1 VSSRDPEG
9 ARADGAGEQQTQ
21 PSGVVRLGAAAVASR
36 RAPAR
41 ASSRRTGTDAD
52 AADALAAAR
61 PVTLEVL
68 NQRIEALTAAVERLT
83 PPELVSVAQS
93 ARQLGV
99 SARTIRRWVRARQI
113 PFVKLGNTVRI
124 DLTAVR
130 ATPAGHLQR
139 QIDVARR
146 LVPWIGSF

>member
-1 VSSRDPEG
+1 MNSRPS
-9 ARADGAGEQQTQ
+9 R
-21 PSGVVRLGAAAVASR
+21 SGVVRVGAAAVARR

-41 ASSRRTGTDAD
+41 ASSRRTRTDD
-52 AADALAAAR
+52 AAAATFAATA

-83 PPELVSVAQS
+83 PPELASVTQS
-93 ARQLGV
+93 ALKLGV

-130 ATPAGHLQR
+130 ATPASALALQ
-139 QIDVARR
+139 VAKARR
-146 LVPWIGSF
+146 AA

>member
-1 VSSRDPEG
+1 MSSRGPEG

-41 ASSRRTGTDAD
+41 ASSRRTGTDA
-52 AADALAAAR
+52 ADALAAAS
-61 PVTLEVL
+61 PVTLEAL
-68 NQRIEALTAAVERLT
+68 NQRIEALTTAVERLT
-83 PPELVSVAQS
+83 PPELVSVAHA

-99 SARTIRRWVRARQI
+99 SARTIRRWVRAGQI

-130 ATPAGHLQR
+130 ATPPGQLQR
-139 QIDVARR
+139 QVDVARG
-146 LVPWIGSF
+146 LAG